1 VTQFLIWTTPFTG
14 YGLISNCATP
24 LHQDNNSQGSWF
36 DMLTMVGEY
45 QSGYT
50 LKLENLDIDLEY
62 NSGTMVALLGKFI
75 KHGTPEAIG
84 MYCAVHV

>member
-14 YGLISNCATP
+14 YGLISKCATP

-45 QSGYT
+45 QSGFT
-50 LKLENLDIDLEY
+50 WKLENIDIKLEY
-62 NSGTMVALLGKFI
+62 NSGTMVTLLRKLI
-75 KHGTPEAIG
+75 RHE
-84 MYCAVHV
+84 